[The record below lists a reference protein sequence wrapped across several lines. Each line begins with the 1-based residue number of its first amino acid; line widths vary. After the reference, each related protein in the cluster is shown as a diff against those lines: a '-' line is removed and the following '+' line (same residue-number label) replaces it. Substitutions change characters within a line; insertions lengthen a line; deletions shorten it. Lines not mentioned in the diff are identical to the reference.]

1 MLEKAKRYYQRKRSV
16 VNYIIFGVS
25 AFFIS
30 FLVFA
35 LLEQLTPMDWATAN
49 IVAWIAA
56 TIFSYY
62 TNRSYVF
69 NSHHEKFL
77 SEAIEMARFFVGR
90 GFTLIAEQL
99 ILWIGIQLLGM
110 YSLTVKLIAQIVVIT
125 LNYLISKFI
134 VFRKKRSIAPPRL
147 KNPIDKF
154 VNKNL

>member
-1 MLEKAKRYYQRKRSV
+1 MIAIIIFMLEKARNYYRQKRSV

-30 FLVFA
+30 FFVFA

-77 SEAIEMARFFVGR
+77 PEAVEMARFFVGR

-99 ILWIGIQLLGM
+99 ILWMGIQLLGM
-110 YSLTVKLIAQIVVIT
+110 YALTVKLIAQIVVIT
-125 LNYLISKFI
+125 LNYIISKFI
-134 VFRKKRSIAPPRL
+134 VFRKKE
-147 KNPIDKF
+147 
-154 VNKNL
+154 NKKASEIRKSNR

>member
-69 NSHHEKFL
+69 NSHHEKIL

-134 VFRKKRSIAPPRL
+134 VFRKKEKHSSSEIKKSDR
-147 KNPIDKF
+147 
-154 VNKNL
+154 

>member
-90 GFTLIAEQL
+90 GFTLIAEEL

-110 YSLTVKLIAQIVVIT
+110 YSLTVKLIAQIVLIT

-134 VFRKKRSIAPPRL
+134 VFRKKEKHSSSEIKKSDR
-147 KNPIDKF
+147 
-154 VNKNL
+154 